1 VSIEAT
7 AKITLIGASEALKS
21 LQGVTRETGAAG
33 KAAKSAADTQA
44 AAAKK
49 AAAAQEAA
57 AKKAA
62 QAQEAAAKKAADAS
76 IKEGER
82 WAKAA
87 QQSAMVRMRAQEKEA
102 QAAKRIQEEAA
113 RVAARELAKV
123 TEAAAREAAKQKRLA
138 EKTAAAE
145 AKARRETLRQ
155 VGGLMVTAGSGLA
168 AGIGVAVSTARGGSK
183 SVQERI
189 AAGNEFR
196 ERLFSVTGAAGQTAE
211 QREATQGKIIEA
223 SKATG
228 KDQSELLGVVETGH
242 AQFGDLQF
250 FADNIK
256 EIATIAKVANAD
268 TGEFA
273 KAIGSVKQAFN
284 LTGEEAIQAGY
295 LMSASADKGSVEL
308 KDFAR
313 DFAASAGI
321 FSMNTGQKG
330 IGGVRQFLGAS
341 QGIATGQFGSAESAT
356 RLERFITDVND
367 VKVRKELKGIGISNV
382 ADASGKVDVG
392 RLLDQLGNNSKFK
405 SAATRQKVFTET
417 RSLQAV
423 ESLLAAREREK
434 TGGVGFKTIAGV
446 SEEAGRAA
454 ISGGFASLSQE
465 GFFKNQVAAA
475 EMQADTMSHLD
486 EMNTQLGAVSGAAD
500 TLEKSFGALSIW
512 ASSIAAMGVTSV
524 LSAAIQGKLFGGA
537 AAESGGLLGKAAGAV
552 GGAAGASASALSAT
566 AAAGGLAG
574 GAVMAGGALVAGAAG
589 YALGEGIN
597 AGTSALRDDKQSLSD
612 LLAGVLEQLASGGL
626 GDAKSRIGATI
637 VNSDGGSRTIVA
649 ELKEINAG
657 LKAAAAKPTAGAPR
671 EPR

>member
-313 DFAASAGI
+313 DFAASSAI

-330 IGGVRQFLGAS
+330 IGGVRQFLGTA
-341 QGIATGQFGSAESAT
+341 QGIATGQFGSAESST
-356 RLERFITDVND
+356 RLERFITDIND
-367 VKVRKELKGIGISNV
+367 VGVRKNLGKIGVKNIS
-382 ADASGKVDVG
+382 DASGKVDMG
-392 RLLDQLGNNSKFK
+392 KLLDQLGNNSKFK
-405 SAATRQKVFTET
+405 SAAVRQGIFTET
-417 RSLQAV
+417 RSLQAI
-423 ESLLAAREREK
+423 EALLAAREREK
-434 TGGVGFKTIAGV
+434 TGGTGYKTIAGV

-454 ISGGFASLSQE
+454 VGGGFAALQGE

-537 AAESGGLLGKAAGAV
+537 ETGGLLGKAAGAV

-637 VNSDGGSRTIVA
+637 TNENGGTRQIVGA
-649 ELKEINAG
+649 LNEINAG

>member
-1 VSIEAT
+1 MSIEAT
-7 AKITLIGASEALKS
+7 AKITLVGASEALRS
-21 LQGVTRETGAAG
+21 LQGVTRETTTAG
-33 KAAKSAADTQA
+33 KAAKAAADTQT

-49 AAAAQEAA
+49 NIAAQKDVARSADQSTRDIERSAKREAERW
-57 AKKAA
+57 
-62 QAQEAAAKKAADAS
+62 QRLAQESAK
-76 IKEGER
+76 
-82 WAKAA
+82 
-87 QQSAMVRMRAQEKEA
+87 VRMSEM
-102 QAAKRIQEEAA
+102 
-113 RVAARELAKV
+113 AKV
-123 TEAAAREAAKQKRLA
+123 TQAAEREAAKQMRTA
-138 EKTAAAE
+138 QQTAAAE
-145 AKARRETLRQ
+145 VKTKRETMRQ
-155 VGGLMVTAGSGLA
+155 IGGLMATAGAGVA
-168 AGIGVAVSTARGGSK
+168 AGIGVAVATSRTGSK

-228 KDQSELLGVVETGH
+228 KDQGELLGVVETGH

-313 DFAASAGI
+313 DFAASSAI

-330 IGGVRQFLGAS
+330 IGGVRQFLGTA
-341 QGIATGQFGSAESAT
+341 QGIATGQFGSAESST
-356 RLERFITDVND
+356 RLERFITDIND
-367 VKVRKELKGIGISNV
+367 VGVRKNLGKIGVNNIS
-382 ADASGKVDVG
+382 DASGKVDMG
-392 RLLDQLGNNSKFK
+392 KLLDQLGNNSKFK
-405 SAATRQKVFTET
+405 SAAVRQGIFTET
-417 RSLQAV
+417 RSLQAI
-423 ESLLAAREREK
+423 EALLAAREREK
-434 TGGVGFKTIAGV
+434 TGGTGYKTIAGV

-454 ISGGFASLSQE
+454 VGGGFAALQGE

-537 AAESGGLLGKAAGAV
+537 ETGGLLGKAAGAV

-637 VNSDGGSRTIVA
+637 TNENGGTRQIVGA
-649 ELKEINAG
+649 LNEINAG

>member
-7 AKITLIGASEALKS
+7 AKITLVGASEALRS
-21 LQGVTRETGAAG
+21 LQGVTRETTTAG
-33 KAAKSAADTQA
+33 KAAKAAADTQT

-49 AAAAQEAA
+49 NIAAQKDVARSADQSTRDIERSAKREAERW
-57 AKKAA
+57 
-62 QAQEAAAKKAADAS
+62 QRLAQESAK
-76 IKEGER
+76 
-82 WAKAA
+82 
-87 QQSAMVRMRAQEKEA
+87 VRMSEM
-102 QAAKRIQEEAA
+102 
-113 RVAARELAKV
+113 AKV
-123 TEAAAREAAKQKRLA
+123 TQAAEREAAKQMRTA
-138 EKTAAAE
+138 QQTAAAE
-145 AKARRETLRQ
+145 VKTKRETMRQ
-155 VGGLMVTAGSGLA
+155 IGGLMATAGAGVA
-168 AGIGVAVSTARGGSK
+168 AGIGVAVATSRTGSK

-228 KDQSELLGVVETGH
+228 KDQGELLGVVETGH

-313 DFAASAGI
+313 DFAASSAI

-330 IGGVRQFLGAS
+330 IGGVRQFLGTA
-341 QGIATGQFGSAESAT
+341 QGIATGQFGSAESST
-356 RLERFITDVND
+356 RLERFITDIND
-367 VKVRKELKGIGISNV
+367 VGVRKNLGKIGVKNIS
-382 ADASGKVDVG
+382 DASGKVDMG
-392 RLLDQLGNNSKFK
+392 KLLDQLGNNSKFK
-405 SAATRQKVFTET
+405 SAAVRQGIFTET
-417 RSLQAV
+417 RSLQAI
-423 ESLLAAREREK
+423 EALLAAREREK
-434 TGGVGFKTIAGV
+434 TGGTGYKTIAGV

-454 ISGGFASLSQE
+454 VSGGFTALQGE

-537 AAESGGLLGKAAGAV
+537 ETGGLLGKAAGAV
-552 GGAAGASASALSAT
+552 GSGVSALGAT
-566 AAAGGLAG
+566 GALGSVAAAGGLAG

-589 YALGEGIN
+589 YAIGEGAN
-597 AGTSALRDDKQSLSD
+597 MATSALRDDKQSLSD
-612 LLAGVLEQLASGGL
+612 LLAGVLEQIAGGGL

-637 VNSDGGSRTIVA
+637 TNEGSTRTIVA
-649 ELKEINAG
+649 ALDRIDAG
-657 LKAAAAKPTAGAPR
+657 IRANAAKPTAGAPR
-671 EPR
+671 GPA

>member
-1 VSIEAT
+1 MSIEAT
-7 AKITLIGASEALKS
+7 AKITLVGASEALRS
-21 LQGVTRETGAAG
+21 LQGVTRETTTAG
-33 KAAKSAADTQA
+33 KAAKAAADTQT

-49 AAAAQEAA
+49 NIAAQKDVARSADQSTRDIERSAKREAERW
-57 AKKAA
+57 
-62 QAQEAAAKKAADAS
+62 QRLAQESAK
-76 IKEGER
+76 
-82 WAKAA
+82 
-87 QQSAMVRMRAQEKEA
+87 VRMSEM
-102 QAAKRIQEEAA
+102 
-113 RVAARELAKV
+113 AKV
-123 TEAAAREAAKQKRLA
+123 TQAAEREAAKQMRTA
-138 EKTAAAE
+138 QQTAAAE
-145 AKARRETLRQ
+145 VKTKRETMRQ
-155 VGGLMVTAGSGLA
+155 IGGLMATAGAGVA
-168 AGIGVAVSTARGGSK
+168 AGIGVAVATSRTGSK

-228 KDQSELLGVVETGH
+228 KDQGELLGVVETGH

-313 DFAASAGI
+313 DFAASSAI

-330 IGGVRQFLGAS
+330 IGGVRQFLGTA
-341 QGIATGQFGSAESAT
+341 QGIATGQFGSAESST
-356 RLERFITDVND
+356 RLERFITDIND
-367 VKVRKELKGIGISNV
+367 VGVRKNLGKIGVKNIS
-382 ADASGKVDVG
+382 DASGKVDMG
-392 RLLDQLGNNSKFK
+392 KLLDQLGNNSKFK
-405 SAATRQKVFTET
+405 SAAVRQGIFTET
-417 RSLQAV
+417 RSLQAI
-423 ESLLAAREREK
+423 EALLAAREREK
-434 TGGVGFKTIAGV
+434 TGGTGYKTIAGV

-454 ISGGFASLSQE
+454 VSGGFTALQGE

-537 AAESGGLLGKAAGAV
+537 ETGGLLGKAAGAV
-552 GGAAGASASALSAT
+552 GSGVSALGAT
-566 AAAGGLAG
+566 GALGSVAAAGGLAG

-589 YALGEGIN
+589 YAIGEGAN
-597 AGTSALRDDKQSLSD
+597 MATSALRDDKQSLSD
-612 LLAGVLEQLASGGL
+612 LLAGVLEQIAGGGL

-637 VNSDGGSRTIVA
+637 TNEGSTRTIVA
-649 ELKEINAG
+649 ALDRIDAG
-657 LKAAAAKPTAGAPR
+657 IRANAAKPTAGAPR
-671 EPR
+671 GPA

>member
-7 AKITLIGASEALKS
+7 AKITMVGASEALKS
-21 LQGVTRETGAAG
+21 LQGVTRETSAAG
-33 KAAKSAADTQA
+33 KAAKAAADTQV

-49 AAAAQEAA
+49 TTEAQKDVARGADKSGREIERTAEREAERWQRLAQES
-57 AKKAA
+57 AK
-62 QAQEAAAKKAADAS
+62 
-76 IKEGER
+76 
-82 WAKAA
+82 
-87 QQSAMVRMRAQEKEA
+87 VRMAEQ
-102 QAAKRIQEEAA
+102 
-113 RVAARELAKV
+113 AKV
-123 TEAAAREAAKQKRLA
+123 TRAAEREAAKQIRNA
-138 EKTAAAE
+138 ERTAAAE
-145 AKARRETLRQ
+145 VKAKRETLRQ
-155 VGGLMVTAGSGLA
+155 IGGLMATAGASTA
-168 AGIGVAVSTARGGSK
+168 AGIGVAVSTARGATGHRSLE
-183 SVQERI
+183 ERI
-189 AAGNEFR
+189 AAGNDFR

-211 QREATQGKIIEA
+211 QREATQSKIIEA

-228 KDQSELLGVVETGH
+228 KDQGELLGVVETGH
-242 AQFGDLQF
+242 AQFGELQF

-367 VKVRKELKGIGISNV
+367 VKVRKELKGIGINNV
-382 ADASGKVDVG
+382 ADSSGKVDVG
-392 RLLDQLGNNSKFK
+392 KLLDQLGNNSKFK
-405 SAATRQKVFTET
+405 SAATRQKIFTET

-537 AAESGGLLGKAAGAV
+537 ETGGLLGKAAGAV
-552 GGAAGASASALSAT
+552 GSGVSALGAT
-566 AAAGGLAG
+566 GALGSVAAAGGLAG

-589 YALGEGIN
+589 YAVGEGIN
-597 AGTSALRDDKQSLSD
+597 MATSALRDDKRSLSD
-612 LLAGVLEQLASGGL
+612 MLADWMSSVTGQNEAL
-626 GDAKSRIGATI
+626 DRIGGKR
-637 VNSDGGSRTIVA
+637 VNAQGGTSEIVA
-649 ELKEINAG
+649 VLKTIDAG
-657 LKAAAAKPTAGAPR
+657 IRANAAKPTAGAPR